1 MEYFTDD
8 MLIPILLKLPAK
20 SLVKFKS
27 VSKSWEEIISSS
39 AFIYHH
45 YKTFSDAAADGHTSF
60 LVIHDTFV
68 PRLDY
73 YFTRLSVSF
82 ADGQLISKTDE
93 TFHLPF
99 MKTDLEAPP
108 VDTPLIYAAGFGIY
122 CIFIFHARTVALWNP
137 ATRESKLLPLSPFHS
152 PSKRDTYVYGF
163 AHVEYDDGGFF
174 SYKVGLL
181 RVRFLNLAYR
191 VSIELYSSR
200 ENSWKFFKKCFCL
213 IRIGNQATGKNWVY
227 SGTNLNGKFH
237 LFTWVN
243 IKDPHIVTFD
253 MSKEEVGRLEIPAF
267 IRHDSSYDL
276 TSSLLTKFD
285 EKFLCLLIYRKNNE
299 NVIYLDVWIMLQYG
313 VTESWTKI
321 STAGPIS
328 IPEYVDVLGISK
340 SVGGLVIHGLD
351 HGDGLF
357 FCRYDSSNV
366 QILLPIPS
374 DVYECALFVECRDSH
389 VSFGGT
395 SDQRIGANIA
405 HSSRT
410 PAHNS
415 RISTVCSDAAL

>member
-20 SLVKFKS
+20 SLMKFKS
-27 VSKSWEEIISSS
+27 VSKSWKEIISSS

-45 YKTFSDAAADGHTSF
+45 YKTSSDAAADGHTSF
-60 LVIHDTFV
+60 LFIHEIV
-68 PRLDY
+68 APRLDY

-82 ADGQLISKTDE
+82 TDGQLISKTDE
-93 TFHLPF
+93 IFHLPF
-99 MKTDLEAPP
+99 TRTNLEPP
-108 VDTPLIYAAGFGIY
+108 LFDTPLIYAAGFGVY
-122 CIFIFHARTVALWNP
+122 FIFSFLARRVALWNP
-137 ATRESKLLPLSPFHS
+137 AIRELKLLPLSPFNS

-163 AHVEYDDGGFF
+163 AHVEYEDGGFF

-181 RVRFLNLAYR
+181 R
-191 VSIELYSSR
+191 
-200 ENSWKFFKKCFCL
+200 
-213 IRIGNQATGKNWVY
+213 ATGRDWVY
-227 SGTNLNGKFH
+227 SATNLNGKFH
-237 LFTWVN
+237 LFTWVY
-243 IKDPHIVTFD
+243 IKDPHIATFD

-276 TSSLLTKFD
+276 TSYLLTKFD

-313 VTESWTKI
+313 VTGSWTKI
-321 STAGPIS
+321 STTWPIS
-328 IPEYVDVLGISK
+328 IPEFVDVLGISK
-340 SVGGLVIHGLD
+340 SVGGLVIQGLD

-366 QILLPIPS
+366 QRLLPIPS
-374 DVYECALFVECRDSH
+374 DVYESSLFVECRDSL

-395 SDQRIGANIA
+395 SDQRIGANTA
-405 HSSRT
+405 HSARI

-415 RISTVCSDAAL
+415 RISTVCSDASLRSGVSISL